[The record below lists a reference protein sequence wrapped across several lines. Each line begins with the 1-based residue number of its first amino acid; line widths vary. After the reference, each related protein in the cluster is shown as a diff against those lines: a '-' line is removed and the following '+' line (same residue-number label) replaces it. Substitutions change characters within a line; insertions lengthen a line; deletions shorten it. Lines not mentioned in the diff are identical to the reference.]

1 MYANAKPVHATFYKH
16 TSIVNHD
23 GLAKLRGY
31 KSEWYLVV
39 WLKHSNQLNTP
50 HLAPPHLTLAAKNT
64 KGPL

>member
-31 KSEWYLVV
+31 KSEW
-39 WLKHSNQLNTP
+39 LKHNNQLNTP
-50 HLAPPHLTLAAKNT
+50 HLAPPPHLTLAAKNT

>member
-31 KSEWYLVV
+31 KSEW
-39 WLKHSNQLNTP
+39 LKHNNQLNTP
-50 HLAPPHLTLAAKNT
+50 HLAPPPILH
-64 KGPL
+64 